1 MPSWATPQLHGLA
14 TSLADSL
21 GDRTC
26 DAAPR
31 STRLAFEQILGHLA
45 EGRKDRRSN
54 SLPFT
59 VLPSGSSNCGNFRG
73 EMEDFRLPGQKGT
86 FQACGNVVR
95 KHPRRCGA

>member
-1 MPSWATPQLHGLA
+1 MSFWATPQLHGLA
-14 TSLADSL
+14 ISMPVYLQ
-21 GDRTC
+21 DRKC

-31 STRLAFEQILGHLA
+31 STCLAFEQILGHLA

-59 VLPSGSSNCGNFRG
+59 VLPSSSSNCGNFRG

-86 FQACGNVVR
+86 FQACSNVVR